1 VTDGNPDE
9 SWDDW
14 VPELEDTEVE
24 RFKWGWNATDGES
37 VWRVSGPGDGLPVH
51 SEQLRVAWGR
61 EPSSTAGDVFGDTEY
76 VPARAS
82 EPAVVVIHAYYGGRV
97 PDAVVD
103 WFREAFPDAQLRL
116 LGGE

>member
-1 VTDGNPDE
+1 MTDGNPDE

-24 RFKWGWNATDGES
+24 LFKWGWSAPDGAL
-37 VWRVSGPGDGLPVH
+37 VWRVSGPGDGLPSH
-51 SEQLRVAWGR
+51 AAELKATWGR
-61 EPSSTAGDVFGDTEY
+61 EPSSAAGDVFGDTEY

-116 LGGE
+116 LRGE